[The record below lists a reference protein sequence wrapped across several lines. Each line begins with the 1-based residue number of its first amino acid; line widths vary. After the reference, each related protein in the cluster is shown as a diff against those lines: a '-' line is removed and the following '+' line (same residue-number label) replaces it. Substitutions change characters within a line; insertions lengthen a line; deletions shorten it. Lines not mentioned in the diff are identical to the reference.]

1 MEALKMS
8 RKGYWGVMFSVT
20 DPEGY
25 QRYRDA
31 IGDAIS
37 SFGGRYLVRGGDVTN
52 PEGSD
57 LGRHVVV
64 KFDTY
69 ETALNCY
76 RSEACQRALKHRRAV
91 STGHFAIV
99 EGA

>member
-1 MEALKMS
+1 MS
-8 RKGYWGVMFSVT
+8 KKGYWVVMLTVT

-57 LGRHVVV
+57 FSRHVVV
-64 KFDTY
+64 EFDSY

-76 RSEACQRALKHRRAV
+76 GSEAYQRALKHRRAA
-91 STGHFAIV
+91 SIGHFAIV

>member
-1 MEALKMS
+1 MNK
-8 RKGYWGVMFSVT
+8 KGYWLVMLTVT

-31 IGDAIS
+31 IGDAITKFS
-37 SFGGRYLVRGGDVTN
+37 GRYLVRGGQVTN

-57 LGRHVVV
+57 FSRHVAVE
-64 KFDTY
+64 FDSY
-69 ETALNCY
+69 ETALACY
-76 RSEACQRALKHRRAV
+76 RSPTYQEALKHRLAS

-99 EGA
+99 EGV

>member
-1 MEALKMS
+1 MS
-8 RKGYWGVMFSVT
+8 KKGYWVVMLTVA
-20 DPEGY
+20 DPQGY

-37 SFGGRYLVRGGDVTN
+37 SFGGRYLVRGGEVTN

-57 LGRHVVV
+57 FGRHVVV
-64 KFDTY
+64 EFDSY

-76 RSEACQRALKHRRAV
+76 HSEAYQRALIHRQAA

>member
-1 MEALKMS
+1 MKKS
-8 RKGYWGVMFSVT
+8 YWLVMLNVT

-31 IGDAIS
+31 IGDAITK
-37 SFGGRYLVRGGDVTN
+37 FGGRYLARGEQVTN

-57 LGRHVVV
+57 FDRHVAVE
-64 KFDTY
+64 FDSY
-69 ETALNCY
+69 EIALACY
-76 RSEACQRALKHRRAV
+76 RSPAYQEAQKHRVAS

>member
-1 MEALKMS
+1 MS
-8 RKGYWGVMFSVT
+8 KKGYWVVMLTVT
-20 DPEGY
+20 DSQGY
-25 QRYRDA
+25 ERYRDA

-37 SFGGRYLVRGGDVTN
+37 SFGGRYLVRGGQVTN

-57 LGRHVVV
+57 FGRHVVV
-64 KFDTY
+64 EFDSY
-69 ETALNCY
+69 ETALSCY
-76 RSEACQRALKHRRAV
+76 RSEAYQSALKHRRAA

>member
-1 MEALKMS
+1 MS
-8 RKGYWGVMFSVT
+8 KKGYWVVMLTVT

-37 SFGGRYLVRGGDVTN
+37 RYDGRYLVRGGEVTN
-52 PEGSD
+52 PEGSEFD
-57 LGRHVVV
+57 RHVVV
-64 KFDTY
+64 EFDSY
-69 ETALNCY
+69 QTALNCY
-76 RSEACQRALKHRRAV
+76 QSPAYQTALRNRLAA
-91 STGHFAIV
+91 STGHLAIV

>member
-1 MEALKMS
+1 MS
-8 RKGYWGVMFSVT
+8 KK
-20 DPEGY
+20 
-25 QRYRDA
+25 RYRDA

-37 SFGGRYLVRGGDVTN
+37 RFGGRYLVRGGQVTN

-57 LGRHVVV
+57 FGRHVVV
-64 KFDTY
+64 EFDTY

-76 RSEACQRALKHRRAV
+76 RSQAYQKALQNRLAA

>member
-1 MEALKMS
+1 MS
-8 RKGYWGVMFSVT
+8 KKGYWIVILSVT
-20 DPEGY
+20 DPQGY

-37 SFGGRYLVRGGDVTN
+37 NFGGRYLVRGGDVTN

-57 LGRHVVV
+57 FGRHVVV
-64 KFDTY
+64 EFDSY
-69 ETALNCY
+69 EAALNCY
-76 RSEACQRALKHRRAV
+76 RSEAYQRALVHRRAA
-91 STGHFAIV
+91 STGHFVIV

>member
-1 MEALKMS
+1 MS
-8 RKGYWGVMFSVT
+8 KKGYWLVMLAIT
-20 DPEGY
+20 DPQGY
-25 QRYRDA
+25 QRYREA
-31 IGDAIS
+31 IGDAITA
-37 SFGGRYLVRGGDVTN
+37 FGGRYLVRGGDVTN

-57 LGRHVVV
+57 FGRHVVV
-64 KFDTY
+64 EFDSY

-76 RSEACQRALKHRRAV
+76 RSQAYQSALKHRRAA

>member
-1 MEALKMS
+1 MS
-8 RKGYWGVMFSVT
+8 KKGYWIVMLTVT
-20 DPEGY
+20 DPQSY
-25 QRYRDA
+25 QGYRDA

-57 LGRHVVV
+57 FSRHVVV
-64 KFDTY
+64 EFDSY

-76 RSEACQRALKHRRAV
+76 RSEAYQRALKHRQAA

>member
-1 MEALKMS
+1 MS
-8 RKGYWGVMFSVT
+8 KKGYWVVMLTVT

-37 SFGGRYLVRGGDVTN
+37 RFGGRYLVRGGQVTN

-57 LGRHVVV
+57 FDRHVVV
-64 KFDTY
+64 EFDTY
-69 ETALNCY
+69 EMALNCY
-76 RSEACQRALKHRRAV
+76 RSEGYQTALRNRQAA

>member
-1 MEALKMS
+1 MS
-8 RKGYWGVMFSVT
+8 KKGYWVVMLTVT
-20 DPEGY
+20 DPDGY
-25 QRYRDA
+25 QGYRDS

-37 SFGGRYLVRGGDVTN
+37 SFGGHYLVRGGQVTN

-57 LGRHVVV
+57 FGRHVVV
-64 KFDTY
+64 EFPSY

-76 RSEACQRALKHRRAV
+76 RSDAYQTALKHRRAA

-99 EGA
+99 EGR